1 MEGYISEFMNKKMQ
15 RLDETEQVNQV
26 KYQQVDQ
33 QRSVGKKERN
43 IQMG

>member
-26 KYQQVDQ
+26 KK
-33 QRSVGKKERN
+33 SASGSTKKRGEERN